1 MAQQELPR
9 YLVQRRASRISID
22 AKLDEAAWQRAAES
36 HDSAA
41 AWNNL
46 AMLRW
51 QRGDRDGARAALQR
65 ALQRVASAE
74 PAFAAA
80 VQETRRTIEAAP

>member
-1 MAQQELPR
+1 VAAIGLGQARWRLG
-9 YLVQRRASRISID
+9 D
-22 AKLDEAAWQRAAES
+22 AAGAEAAWMAAARR

-46 AMLRW
+46 ALARW
-51 QRGDRDGARAALQR
+51 RRGDRDGARQALAR
-65 ALQRVASAE
+65 AMHRVDGAE

-80 VQETRRTIEAAP
+80 VDETRRTIEQDAR